1 MPVQLQKVTSFP
13 PFPALSLSPFFPSN
27 SATLYLFFLFHLLAK
42 TLLIFGI
49 MLIKTFTL
57 LCLIASMSCTI
68 SRKILYT
75 LPASQNN
82 VLDSLLTNEPSLKT
96 FAANKDSF
104 NLQII
109 YTRIDRTI
117 NNRPRFT
124 DYTFNM
130 YPDKYFYPAST
141 VKMPFA
147 FLALEKL
154 NELKKPGVNKFTTM
168 ITDSSY
174 EKEQIIY
181 SNPLAEDS
189 HPSIAD
195 YIKQVFLVSDNEAAN
210 RLYEFLGQ
218 NYLNTRLHKK
228 GYTDVDIRN
237 RLNIALT
244 ESQNRHTNPVSFV
257 DTSGNILYEQPA
269 QVNTATF
276 KIRND
281 KFGKGFYKSGAL
293 INEPFD
299 FSAKNKI
306 SLVSLHNILRS
317 VIFPESVAAKHRFN
331 LSKDDYRFLYQYMSS
346 WPRESKY
353 PAYDT
358 ANYWDA
364 YGKFLL
370 YGAQKGT
377 MRNNIRIFN
386 KEGDAYGFLNDIAY
400 VADFENK
407 IEFMLSCTILCN
419 TDGIFNDDKYD
430 YETIGFPFMKKLGQ
444 LIYNYEKQRPR
455 KHLPDLSRF
464 VIDYSR

>member
-1 MPVQLQKVTSFP
+1 
-13 PFPALSLSPFFPSN
+13 
-27 SATLYLFFLFHLLAK
+27 
-42 TLLIFGI
+42 

-57 LCLIASMSCTI
+57 LCLIASLSCTS
-68 SRKILYT
+68 SRKILYI
-75 LPASQNN
+75 LPASQAN
-82 VLDSLLTNEPSLKT
+82 VLDSLLTNEHSLKT
-96 FAANKDSF
+96 IAANKDSF

-109 YTRIDRTI
+109 YTRIDRNA
-117 NNRPRFT
+117 NNEPRFT
-124 DYTFNM
+124 DYTFNVH
-130 YPDKYFYPAST
+130 PDKYFYPAST

-154 NELKKPGVNKFTTM
+154 NELKKPDVNKFTTM

-174 EKEQIIY
+174 EKEQVIY
-181 SNPLAEDS
+181 SAPMAEDCR
-189 HPSIAD
+189 PSVAH

-210 RLYEFLGQ
+210 RLFEFLGQ

-228 GYTDVDIRN
+228 GYNDVDIRN

-244 ESQNRHTNPVSFV
+244 ENQNRHTNPVSFV
-257 DTSGNILYEQPA
+257 DTSGNILYKQLA

-281 KFGKGFYKSGAL
+281 KFGKGFYKGGSL

-317 VIFPESVAAKHRFN
+317 VIFPKSVAPKQRFN
-331 LSKDDYRFLYQYMSS
+331 LSEEDYKFLYQYMSS
-346 WPRESKY
+346 RPRESKY

-358 ANYWDA
+358 ANYHDA
-364 YGKFLL
+364 YAKFLM
-370 YGAQKGT
+370 YGSEKGT
-377 MRNNIRIFN
+377 LPGNIRIFN
-386 KEGDAYGFLNDIAY
+386 KVGDAYGFLTDVAY
-400 VADFENK
+400 IADFENK

-430 YETIGFPFMKKLGQ
+430 YETIGFPFMKTLGQ

-455 KHLPDLSRF
+455 KRQPDLSRY
-464 VIDYSR
+464 VIDYTR

>member
-1 MPVQLQKVTSFP
+1 MGT
-13 PFPALSLSPFFPSN
+13 
-27 SATLYLFFLFHLLAK
+27 
-42 TLLIFGI
+42 
-49 MLIKTFTL
+49 KTFIL
-57 LCLIASMSCTI
+57 ICLTACLSCTS

-75 LPASQNN
+75 LPASQINI
-82 VLDSLLTNEPSLKT
+82 LDSLITNEPLLKRVI
-96 FAANKDSF
+96 AGKDSF

-109 YTRIDRTI
+109 YTRIDRDA
-117 NNRPRFT
+117 NNKAHFT
-124 DYTFNM
+124 DYTFNVS
-130 YPDKYFYPAST
+130 PDKYFYPAST

-154 NELKKPGVNKFTTM
+154 NELKKSGVNKFTTM

-174 EKEQIIY
+174 EKEQTIY
-181 SNPLAEDS
+181 SNPMAEDCR
-189 HPSIAD
+189 PSIAH

-228 GYTDVDIRN
+228 GYNDVDIRN
-237 RLNIALT
+237 RLNITLT
-244 ESQNRHTNPVSFV
+244 ENQNRHTNPVSFV
-257 DTSGNILYEQPA
+257 DSLANTLYKQPA
-269 QVNTATF
+269 KFNTETF

-281 KFGKGFYKSGAL
+281 KFGKGFYKGSAL
-293 INEPFD
+293 INEPFN

-331 LSKDDYRFLYQYMSS
+331 LSKDDYRFLHQYMSS

-358 ANYWDA
+358 ANYHDA
-364 YGKFLL
+364 YGKFLM
-370 YGAQKGT
+370 YGSEKG
-377 MRNNIRIFN
+377 MRPKHLRIFN

-400 VADFENK
+400 IADFENK

-419 TDGIFNDDKYD
+419 TDEIFNDDKYD
-430 YETIGFPFMKKLGQ
+430 YETIGFPFMKNLGQ

-455 KHLPDLSRF
+455 KYLPDLSRF
-464 VIDYSR
+464 VIDYSH

>member
-1 MPVQLQKVTSFP
+1 
-13 PFPALSLSPFFPSN
+13 
-27 SATLYLFFLFHLLAK
+27 
-42 TLLIFGI
+42 
-49 MLIKTFTL
+49 MLTKTFIL
-57 LCLIASMSCTI
+57 LCLTASLSCTS

-75 LPASQNN
+75 LPASQTN
-82 VLDSLLTNEPSLKT
+82 VLDSLITNEPSLKRVVT
-96 FAANKDSF
+96 NKDSF

-109 YTRIDRTI
+109 YTRIDRDA
-117 NNRPRFT
+117 NNKPHFT
-124 DYTFNM
+124 DYTFNVS
-130 YPDKYFYPAST
+130 PDKYFYPAST

-154 NELKKPGVNKFTTM
+154 NELKKAGVNKFTTM

-174 EKEQIIY
+174 EKEQVIY
-181 SNPLAEDS
+181 SNPMAEDCR
-189 HPSIAD
+189 PSIAH

-228 GYTDVDIRN
+228 GYNDVDIRN
-237 RLNIALT
+237 RLNITLT
-244 ESQNRHTNPVSFV
+244 ESQNRHTNPVTFF
-257 DTSGNILYEQPA
+257 DTSGNILYEQLP
-269 QVNTATF
+269 QVNTAAF

-281 KFGKGFYKSGAL
+281 KFGKGFYKGSTL

-299 FSAKNKI
+299 FSLKNKI

-317 VIFPESVAAKHRFN
+317 VIFPESVAEKHRFN
-331 LSKDDYRFLYQYMSS
+331 LSKSDYRFLYQYMSS

-358 ANYWDA
+358 ANYHDA
-364 YGKFLL
+364 YAKFLM
-370 YGAQKGT
+370 YGSEKGT
-377 MRNNIRIFN
+377 LPSNLRIFN
-386 KEGDAYGFLNDIAY
+386 KIGDAYGFLNDIAY

-407 IEFMLSCTILCN
+407 IEFMLSCTMLCN

-430 YETIGFPFMKKLGQ
+430 YETIGFPFMKNLGR

-455 KHLPDLSRF
+455 RHQPDLSRF
-464 VIDYSR
+464 VIEYSR